1 MSASGANFAAFKQQP
16 LRGADAGSGIAPAF
30 DGGSG
35 VVAAHLP
42 EIYRD
47 SQDKGGKGKDDGKGG
62 KDPLVAQIANLTG
75 TGIVRTAQ
83 QLKKTSALPPK
94 GEVVKLATG
103 NAAWTYSPKTKLESN
118 RYNHWDSASLN
129 GGTYLTTNGKP
140 IKVDGMPFNSATVA
154 VPNPSMPNDWNR
166 QLTHGMTNARV
177 VGTRQL
183 MGARASQYN
192 LTGVA
197 LRA

>member
-1 MSASGANFAAFKQQP
+1 MSASGPKIPAFQQS
-16 LRGADAGSGIAPAF
+16 LRSDAGSGIAPAY

-42 EIYRD
+42 EIYRED
-47 SQDKGGKGKDDGKGG
+47 QGNGGKDNRRGKGG
-62 KDPLVAQIANLTG
+62 NDALVAQIGALTG
-75 TGIVRTAQ
+75 SGIVRTAKE
-83 QLKKTSALPPK
+83 LKKASAPPPK
-94 GEVVKLATG
+94 GEAVKLATG
-103 NAAWTYSPKTKLESN
+103 NAAWTYSHTTKLESN

-166 QLTHGMTNARV
+166 QLTYGMTSARV

>member
-1 MSASGANFAAFKQQP
+1 M
-16 LRGADAGSGIAPAF
+16 
-30 DGGSG
+30 
-35 VVAAHLP
+35 VAAHLP
-42 EIYRD
+42 EIYRED
-47 SQDKGGKGKDDGKGG
+47 QGNGGKDNRRGKGG
-62 KDPLVAQIANLTG
+62 NDALVAQIGALTG
-75 TGIVRTAQ
+75 SGIVRTAQ

-118 RYNHWDSASLN
+118 RYNHWDSGSLN

-166 QLTHGMTNARV
+166 QLTYGMTSARV
-177 VGTRQL
+177 VGTREL
-183 MGARASQYN
+183 MGARAPHNN
-192 LTGVA
+192 LAGVA
-197 LRA
+197 LRGA

>member
-16 LRGADAGSGIAPAF
+16 LRGAEGGSGIAPAF

-47 SQDKGGKGKDDGKGG
+47 GQDKGGKGKDDGKGG

-75 TGIVRTAQ
+75 TGIVRTARE
-83 QLKKTSALPPK
+83 LKKTTAPVK
-94 GEVVKLATG
+94 GEAVKLATG
-103 NAAWTYSPKTKLESN
+103 NAAWTYNRTTNLEHN
-118 RYNHWDSASLN
+118 RYSNWDAAALN
-129 GGTYLTTNGKP
+129 GGKYLTTNGKP
-140 IKVDGMPFNSATVA
+140 IKVEGMPFNSTTLPVA
-154 VPNPSMPNDWNR
+154 NPSMPNEWNQ
-166 QLTHGMTNARV
+166 QLAYGMTTARV
-177 VGTRQL
+177 VGSRQL
-183 MGARASQYN
+183 MGARASHYN
-192 LTGVA
+192 LAGTA